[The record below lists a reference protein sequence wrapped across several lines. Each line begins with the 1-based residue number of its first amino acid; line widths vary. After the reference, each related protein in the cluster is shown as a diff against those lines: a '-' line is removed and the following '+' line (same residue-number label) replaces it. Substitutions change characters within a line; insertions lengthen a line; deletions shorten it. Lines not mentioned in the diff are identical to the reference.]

1 MNRLLTLVHAGLEK
15 ITEPH
20 LEITGPKK
28 RLEAKTVSFMA
39 LVMILGVS
47 LNLIFGS
54 GLTPITLFVLILCY
68 GFSRTRRYT
77 VATYLI
83 IGILLF
89 AIVRSLIIMGS
100 FDSHAIFT
108 NVAWLTLSL
117 VFASLLLSIRETVLI
132 AAAQLIILYLL
143 TVFVPGISLSAMVIS
158 FGYVW
163 VFSALLIITMWQ
175 RNVIEDTR
183 QEKIRQQATRD
194 QLTGLPNRTL
204 FHDRLEQ
211 ALARMGRNGATGSIL
226 YMDLD
231 DFKNVNDEF
240 SHEAGD
246 LVLKV
251 IAERIQNCIR
261 KMDTGARISGDEFVI
276 LLEDVSGPRNAAL
289 IAKKLLDTI
298 STPIQVQNSEVFVSG
313 SIGIVMIP
321 EDGTNGSELLI
332 NADTAMYTAKNDGKN
347 AVSFFTSE
355 MKEKMLSSINL
366 SKSFHSALEGKE
378 FYLDYQPQYDA
389 GTGKIFGAE
398 ALLRWQ
404 HPQLGNIPPR
414 EFIPIA
420 EKNGMIIPLG
430 KWVIEDV
437 FLFHQSLESALHQNI
452 RISAN
457 LSGRQLKDE
466 HFINYLAGLIEGSGV
481 DPNFLE
487 LEITENSLF
496 DNIEQ
501 TLSILKGIKSLGIRL
516 AIDDFGTGY
525 SSLSYLEKLPFDT
538 VKIDISFIRKIKRL
552 DVQLPILRG
561 IISIATDMGLDVIAE
576 GVENEIQLEY
586 LKSHGCHLIQ
596 GHYFNPSFSEQELL
610 RVVLE
615 QDGYVLQQ
623 PVTIDMAIHQ

>member
-1 MNRLLTLVHAGLEK
+1 
-15 ITEPH
+15 
-20 LEITGPKK
+20 
-28 RLEAKTVSFMA
+28 
-39 LVMILGVS
+39 MI
-47 LNLIFGS
+47 
-54 GLTPITLFVLILCY
+54 
-68 GFSRTRRYT
+68 
-77 VATYLI
+77 
-83 IGILLF
+83 
-89 AIVRSLIIMGS
+89 
-100 FDSHAIFT
+100 
-108 NVAWLTLSL
+108 
-117 VFASLLLSIRETVLI
+117 
-132 AAAQLIILYLL
+132 
-143 TVFVPGISLSAMVIS
+143 IS

-175 RNVIEDTR
+175 RNVIEDAR
-183 QEKIRQQATRD
+183 QEKIRQQATHD

-231 DFKNVNDEF
+231 NFKNINDEF

-251 IAERIQNCIR
+251 IAERIQCCIR
-261 KMDTGARISGDEFVI
+261 KTDTGARFSGDEFVI
-276 LLEDVSGPRNAAL
+276 LLEDVSGPRNAAY

-298 STPIQVQNSEVFVSG
+298 STPIQIQNSEVCVSG
-313 SIGIVMIP
+313 SIGIAMIP
-321 EDGTNGSELLI
+321 EDGMNGSELLV

-347 AVSFFTSE
+347 AVSFFTNE
-355 MKEKMLSSINL
+355 MKEKILSSINL
-366 SKSFHSALEGKE
+366 SKSLHGALDGKE

-430 KWVIEDV
+430 KWVLEDV
-437 FLFHQSLESALHQNI
+437 FLFHQSLKSALHQNI

-457 LSGRQLKDE
+457 LSGRQLMDE
-466 HFINYLAGLIEGSGV
+466 YFINYLAELIEGSGV

-552 DVQLPILRG
+552 NVHLPILTG
-561 IISIATDMGLDVIAE
+561 IISIATDMGLAVIAE

-586 LKSHGCHLIQ
+586 LRSHGCHLIQ
-596 GHYFNPSFSEQELL
+596 GRYFNPSFSEQELL
-610 RVVLE
+610 RVVLD
-615 QDGYVLQQ
+615 QDGYVLHQ
-623 PVTIDMAIHQ
+623 PVAFDMANNQ